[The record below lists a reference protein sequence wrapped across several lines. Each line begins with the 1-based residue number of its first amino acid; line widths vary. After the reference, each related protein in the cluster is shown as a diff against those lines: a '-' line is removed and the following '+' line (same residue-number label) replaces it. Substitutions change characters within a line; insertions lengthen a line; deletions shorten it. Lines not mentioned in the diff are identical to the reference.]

1 MSDPKRPQSRDISEL
16 KARLGLKKP
25 APAAQQKNGGGIAA
39 PPGITP
45 PPGVATQPVAPPA
58 PNASDD
64 PFGAMNHMA
73 QMGTAQR
80 APEIVI
86 VNDGKPVESVSASEQ
101 ATKYGKLAGLILVP
115 LILGVIVGQIGAKA
129 AFFNDGI
136 AASKAILGNV
146 VDVKKNVNKL
156 EQVLDEAN
164 SKNGLRFS
172 PELTKQIE
180 TAATALDIKAEL
192 VFRAKQTNLNPEI
205 EGQILSFYSGIAEL
219 KGMLD
224 AHIKMAKSDDMLLQ
238 TAKKSADDAKMTED
252 KNAYLASQMPY
263 RYGIVIN
270 NPTDE
275 DRAKGGAGDY
285 GARFVEIG
293 PPYCTDG
300 KLSTSGTCPDGV
312 SGFAYRND
320 AGSIWNK
327 ADVARPGAGE
337 GTPPKSLINLLP
349 NGALEAFVKGT
360 EPAVAETSY
369 TRRLRTIAER
379 AKKSIEDGNKLQ
391 TTLGKKS
398 NESTR
403 FSFGM

>member
-1 MSDPKRPQSRDISEL
+1 
-16 KARLGLKKP
+16 
-25 APAAQQKNGGGIAA
+25 
-39 PPGITP
+39 
-45 PPGVATQPVAPPA
+45 
-58 PNASDD
+58 
-64 PFGAMNHMA
+64 MNHMA

-136 AASKAILGNV
+136 TASKAILGNV

-172 PELTKQIE
+172 PELTKQLE
-180 TAATALDIKAEL
+180 TSAAALDVKAEL

-205 EGQILSFYSGIAEL
+205 EGQILSFYAGIAEL
-219 KGMLD
+219 KSMID
-224 AHIKMAKSDDMLLQ
+224 AHTKAAKSDDLLLQ

-300 KLSTSGTCPDGV
+300 KLSTTGTCADGV

-337 GTPPKSLINLLP
+337 PTPPKALINLLP

-360 EPAVAETSY
+360 EPAVAETAY
-369 TRRLRTIAER
+369 IKRLRTIAER

-391 TTLGKKS
+391 TTLGKKA